1 MSVPNKFSQEEYSC
15 QRIIAHQ
22 IAQTTLQKT
31 QLIVDIHLI
40 LMNRARTKTQ
50 TKMQQKVLQRIL
62 QRILQE
68 TQHQTTAKTARI

>member
-31 QLIVDIHLI
+31 QLIADTHLI
-40 LMNRARTKTQ
+40 LMNKARTRTQ
-50 TKMQQKVLQRIL
+50 TKMLQRIHL
-62 QRILQE
+62 RIPQA